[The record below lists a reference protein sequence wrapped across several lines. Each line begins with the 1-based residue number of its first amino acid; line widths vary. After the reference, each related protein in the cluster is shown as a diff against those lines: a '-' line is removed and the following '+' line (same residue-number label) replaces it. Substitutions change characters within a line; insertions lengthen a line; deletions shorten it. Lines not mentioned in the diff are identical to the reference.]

1 MNDLSRLYPVCIPPV
16 LGLTNLLKSLE
27 TTEGLVERS
36 MRGYVSDIAIHIIQ
50 IGAGGTGGYV
60 AAEIMRFLGNMP
72 EKLKDMFYYTLI
84 DGDEFEPKNLAR
96 QLCTVDDMGVNKAE
110 SLITNYGP
118 YFGCNM
124 DHLNIIS
131 EYLTEMGQLTGI
143 KGGLPRYN
151 NTNVTDYGTEEFP
164 RTEIPNTTIGISRRV
179 RDSSNRPQT
188 TIIPIIIDCVDKT
201 TPRNLIHNF
210 LEHQYSNATLFD
222 ELRLA
227 VATESIVDDVYKF
240 MISKAKSLVAEKG
253 NGSDL
258 TIRTFIKNNR
268 MVIEVVDS
276 TGNVVIAKKLGN
288 IQVEVDAVRTQLPCI
303 PATYVISSGNGQYTG
318 QVYWG
323 RYSRAIRNSKPI
335 TYADVYG
342 DRDVSVLFDVTAADK
357 LEDTV
362 IEVSN
367 VALEEASNMKTA
379 ELFELSRPKPEQLQE
394 IYQAYFAVKYAE
406 SLKVRSNSRLDMLG
420 FNTAESRLA
429 PHMGAYDAV
438 TGDIDE
444 SNVFNNS
451 LERHI
456 SGYMSVPSPYKRSP
470 ELIDVELDKAEEQM
484 SCAERAEQNIQNIN
498 ANKTA
503 ATLVVNFFTAI
514 INGLLPLEGGSA
526 VPLTNAGISF
536 DVRTNTMTPEPIT
549 IDYLRKYGEE

>member
-84 DGDEFEPKNLAR
+84 DGDEFEPKNLSR
-96 QLCTVDDMGVNKAE
+96 QLCTVDDLGVNKAE

-131 EYLTEMGQLTGI
+131 EYLTDMGQLTGI

-258 TIRTFIKNNR
+258 TIRTVIKNNR
-268 MVIEVVDS
+268 MVIEVVDN
-276 TGNVVIAKKLGN
+276 GNVVLCRTLGN

-323 RYSRAIRNSKPI
+323 RYSRAIRNTKPI
-335 TYADVYG
+335 TYTDVYG
-342 DRDVSVLFDVTAADK
+342 DRDVSVLFDVTATDK

-367 VALEEASNMKTA
+367 VTLEDASNMKSTA

-420 FNTAESRLA
+420 FDTAGSRLA

>member
-36 MRGYVSDIAIHIIQ
+36 MRGYMSDIAIHIIQ

-96 QLCTVDDMGVNKAE
+96 QLCTVDDLGVNKAE

-124 DHLNIIS
+124 DHLNIIP

-151 NTNVTDYGTEEFP
+151 TTNVVDCGTDEFP

-227 VATESIVDDVYKF
+227 VATESIVDDVYRF
-240 MISKAKSLVAEKG
+240 MISKAKSLAAEKG

-323 RYSRAIRNSKPI
+323 RYSRAIRNTKPI

-342 DRDVSVLFDVTAADK
+342 DRDVSVLFDVTATDK

-362 IEVSN
+362 IEVSQ
-367 VALEEASNMKTA
+367 VSLEEASNMKAA

>member
-1 MNDLSRLYPVCIPPV
+1 MNDLTRLYPVCIPPV

-27 TTEGLVERS
+27 TPDGLVELS
-36 MRGYVSDIAIHIIQ
+36 MRGHVSDVAIHIIQ

-72 EKLKDMFYYTLI
+72 EKLKDMFYYTLV

-131 EYLTEMGQLTGI
+131 EYLTDMGQLTGI
-143 KGGLPRYN
+143 KGGLPRYS
-151 NTNVTDYGTEEFP
+151 NTNVVDYGTEEFP

-210 LEHQYSNATLFD
+210 LEHQYSNASLFD
-222 ELRLA
+222 EIRFA
-227 VATESIVDDVYKF
+227 VATESIVDDVYRF
-240 MISKAKSLVAEKG
+240 MISKATSLVTKKG
-253 NGSDL
+253 SVDFPN
-258 TIRTFIKNNR
+258 IRTVIKNNR
-268 MVIEVVDS
+268 MVIEVVEPN
-276 TGNVVIAKKLGN
+276 GNVFMSRTLGD
-288 IQVEVDAVRTQLPCI
+288 IQVEQSAVRNQLPCI

-335 TYADVYG
+335 TYSDVYG
-342 DRDVSVLFDVTAADK
+342 DRDVSVLFDVTANDK

-367 VALEEASNMKTA
+367 VTLEEANKMKAA

-406 SLKVRSNSRLDMLG
+406 SRKVRSNSRLDMLG
-420 FNTAESRLA
+420 FDTAGSRIA